1 MNHTSRAA
9 IATPIHRVMTPQL
22 AAPTSIAID
31 TSMNLIL
38 PSMDGVLRISGKDLM
53 LNGSHELS
61 RLTGMLMFKN
71 KNNIHIDKMSVSGI
85 LQDAILE
92 VFPFVLDVDRY
103 QLAASGWQHLEN
115 EFRYHISV
123 LKSPL
128 LTKFGVN
135 AWGPDFDHIRYGL
148 GKAKYRNANVP
159 VYTTQLD
166 AAQYNLVAAI
176 HNIFDVGIEKAMAQ
190 NRDAA
195 AQISASAGKLDA
207 EEAAGDENVLSK
219 AQGLEALVEE
229 VSLTVASRREN
240 LKQEVVREQEK
251 AAGHE

>member
-1 MNHTSRAA
+1 M
-9 IATPIHRVMTPQL
+9 
-22 AAPTSIAID
+22 
-31 TSMNLIL
+31 
-38 PSMDGVLRISGKDLM
+38 
-53 LNGSHELS
+53 
-61 RLTGMLMFKN
+61 
-71 KNNIHIDKMSVSGI
+71 
-85 LQDAILE
+85 
-92 VFPFVLDVDRY
+92 FPFVLDVDRY

-135 AWGPDFDHIRYGL
+135 AWGPDFDHIHYGL

-176 HNIFDVGIEKAMAQ
+176 HNIFDVGIEKAIAQ

-207 EEAAGDENVLSK
+207 EESAGEENVLSK

-229 VSLTVASRREN
+229 VSLTVASRREA

-251 AAGHE
+251 AASHE